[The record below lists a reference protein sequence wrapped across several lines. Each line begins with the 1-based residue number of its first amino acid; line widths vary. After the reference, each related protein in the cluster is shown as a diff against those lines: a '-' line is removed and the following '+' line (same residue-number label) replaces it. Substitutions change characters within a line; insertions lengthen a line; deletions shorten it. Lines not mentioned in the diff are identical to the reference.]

1 MNELLRSIR
10 FVVFDFDGVF
20 TNNKVIV
27 SEDGKESVICDRSDG
42 LGLKMLRELN
52 IGMAIVST
60 EVNPVVAARAKKLK
74 LECVQGCDE
83 KHDTVSAL
91 LKDKGLQFSQVAFV
105 GNDINDLSCLNAVGL
120 PVAVADAYPA
130 VLAVAKVVLVRK
142 GGEGAVREFCELLA
156 QCHAAATKP
165 QRV

>member
-1 MNELLRSIR
+1 MNDLLRSIR

-27 SEDGKESVICDRSDG
+27 SEDGKESVVCDRSDG
-42 LGLKMLRELN
+42 LGLNMLRSLG

-74 LECVQGCDE
+74 LECFHGCEE
-83 KHDTVSAL
+83 KHDTVTQL
-91 LKDKGLQFSQVAFV
+91 LKEKGIPFSQAAYV

-120 PVAVADAYPA
+120 PVAVADAYPG
-130 VLAVAKVVLVRK
+130 VLAVAKVVLERN
-142 GGEGAVREFCELLA
+142 GGEGAVREFCELLVRSRA
-156 QCHAAATKP
+156 
-165 QRV
+165 